1 MDLAVTFFQSL
12 VAPFQKDSCE
22 PKQGLVLQVM
32 HLDLLQITR
41 ETVFQQPGCRKDHK
55 LLNRS
60 LSHQKSLRQSAV
72 CLNVDNNITKS
83 YFFNRLT
90 ILLPLNCYLVQ
101 GFFGFLF
108 GLRLQVCVLVWFL
121 EE

>member
-22 PKQGLVLQVM
+22 PKQGLVLQVT

-41 ETVFQQPGCRKDHK
+41 EMVFQQPGCRKDHK
-55 LLNRS
+55 LLNTS
-60 LSHQKSLRQSAV
+60 LSHQKRLRQSAV

-83 YFFNRLT
+83 YFFNKLF
-90 ILLPLNCYLVQ
+90 LLPLNCYLVQ
-101 GFFGFLF
+101 GFFVCLF
-108 GLRLQVCVLVWFL
+108 GLRLQQVCVLVWFL